1 MKKEIEELTKMIFQL
16 KGEIDYQTSR
26 SNDLYDAIEQ
36 HIGNLEQENRLLKRN
51 LDNQELMRKLTIGK
65 LQSKLDRIGKEN
77 KDAVLALEDSMLAI
91 EYFSNKL
98 IEIREVVDNV
108 FKEYTQSN
116 GKYSFSGNDLLEIK
130 SILDKE

>member
-1 MKKEIEELTKMIFQL
+1 MNKEIEELTKMTFQL
-16 KGEIDYQTSR
+16 KGDIDYQTSR

-36 HIGNLEQENRLLKRN
+36 HIGNLEQENRLLKRD

-77 KDAVLALEDSMLAI
+77 KDAVLAVEDSMLAI

-98 IEIREVVDNV
+98 IEIREVV
-108 FKEYTQSN
+108 KEGLHLYETYPGQFR
-116 GKYSFSGNDLLEIK
+116 KPEKMYKIK
-130 SILDKE
+130 QILDKE

>member
-36 HIGNLEQENRLLKRN
+36 HIGNLEQENRLLKRD

-98 IEIREVVDNV
+98 IEIREVV
-108 FKEYTQSN
+108 KEGLHLYETYPGQFR
-116 GKYSFSGNDLLEIK
+116 KPEKMYKIK
-130 SILDKE
+130 QILDKE